1 MPPAA
6 WLASLAVPTATLNFA
21 SKPHQRPS
29 LWAWLLLLVSLLALL
44 MVWQQYQQI
53 KLDVDQANTSLINQ
67 QTQPLNAIALTNQK
81 NQQANVQ
88 QENQSLLNV
97 QKNLNTPWLAM
108 LEALERIK
116 SQNPHVELT
125 NISPNKDR
133 AEIKLK
139 GEAAAFSDITQLLN
153 DLRTN
158 PAFND
163 AVLLSQHV
171 EQDAANLIYVFELNI
186 GWR

>member
-1 MPPAA
+1 MSF
-6 WLASLAVPTATLNFA
+6 LKVLTKFL
-21 SKPHQRPS
+21 RPS
-29 LWAWLLLLVSLLALL
+29 LWAWLLLLSSLFALL
-44 MVWQQYQQI
+44 TLWQQYQQLKI
-53 KLDVDQANTSLINQ
+53 AADAAQASLINQ
-67 QTQPLNAIALTNQK
+67 QTQPLNAAALTNQK
-81 NQQANVQ
+81 NQQVNVQ
-88 QENQSLLNV
+88 QEIQSLLNL

-108 LEALERIK
+108 LAALENIK
-116 SQNPHVELT
+116 SQNPHIELT